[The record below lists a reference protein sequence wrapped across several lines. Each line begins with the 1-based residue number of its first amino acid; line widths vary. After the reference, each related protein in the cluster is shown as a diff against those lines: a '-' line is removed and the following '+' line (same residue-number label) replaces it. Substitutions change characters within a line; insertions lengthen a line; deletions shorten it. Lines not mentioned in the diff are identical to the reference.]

1 MVEFLQNIEFQ
12 ISLLLFIALIGYFLA
27 IRFGQSIVIG
37 EILVGILVGP
47 SVLGLITYTEFIE
60 QLATMG
66 AIFLLFVV
74 GLQTK
79 FKEIFNARSMVIAL
93 IGVIVPWIGGFGV
106 AQLFGFP
113 LGQAV
118 FIGTALTATSI
129 AITAQVLKEMGK
141 LDTAAAK
148 AIIGA
153 AVVDDVLALLALS
166 LTKEFLTGTVS
177 LNNLAITTVV
187 ALAFLAIGV
196 VLGTKVLNPQ
206 LERFDKWAKKNG
218 VEKATFIAAIAIAF
232 AYGLVA
238 EVVGLSAIVGA
249 FIAGVSLESLRIRS
263 YHEGSEY
270 LEAIFA
276 AIFFV
281 SLGVLVNIQAAASAG
296 IFIIALTTVAILTKL
311 VGCFIPARAMGLNTS
326 ESLIVGLG
334 MVPRGEIAIIA
345 ALFGLSNGLI
355 GQPVYAAIL
364 MMSLLTTIVT
374 PIFIKQLYA
383 GKGYRPRVRASSR

>member
-12 ISLLLFIALIGYFLA
+12 ISLLLFIALVGYFLA

-47 SVLGLITYTEFIE
+47 SILGLITYTEFIE

-79 FKEIFNARSMVIAL
+79 FIEIFNVRSFVIAL
-93 IGVIVPWIGGFGV
+93 MGVVVPWIGGFGV

-113 LGQAV
+113 VGEAV

-141 LDTAAAK
+141 LDTESAK

-166 LTKEFLTGTVS
+166 LTKEFLTSTVS
-177 LNNLAITTVV
+177 LNNIAVTTFV
-187 ALAFLAIGV
+187 ALVFLAVGV
-196 VLGTKVLNPQ
+196 LLGTKVINPQ
-206 LERFDKWAKKNG
+206 LERFDKWAKTHG

-249 FIAGVSLESLRIRS
+249 FIAGVSLESLKIKS
-263 YHEGSEY
+263 YHEGAEY

-281 SLGVLVNIQAAASAG
+281 SLGVLVNVQAAASAG
-296 IFIIALTTVAILTKL
+296 IFIVALTAVAIATKL
-311 VGCFIPARAMGLNTS
+311 VGCAIPAFLMGLKRN
-326 ESLIVGLG
+326 EAIIVGLG

-374 PIFIKQLYA
+374 PAFMKQLFQI
-383 GKGYRPRVRASSR
+383 RPRTTKVG

>member
-79 FKEIFNARSMVIAL
+79 FKEIFNARSFVIAL
-93 IGVIVPWIGGFGV
+93 VGVIVPWIGGYGI

-113 LGQAV
+113 VGQSIFV
-118 FIGTALTATSI
+118 GTALTATSI
-129 AITAQVLKEMGK
+129 AITAQVLKEMGR
-141 LDTAAAK
+141 LDSAAAK

-166 LTKEFLTGTVS
+166 LTKEFLTSTIS
-177 LNNLAITTVV
+177 INNVAFTAAI
-187 ALAFLAIGV
+187 ALVFLTIGV
-196 VLGTKVLNPQ
+196 LLGTKVINPQ
-206 LERFDKWAKKNG
+206 LERFDQWARKHK

-238 EVVGLSAIVGA
+238 EIVGLSAIVGA
-249 FIAGVSLESLRIRS
+249 FIAGVSLESLRIKS
-263 YHEGSEY
+263 YREGSEY

-281 SLGVLVNIQAAASAG
+281 SLGVLMNVQAAASAG
-296 IFIIALTTVAILTKL
+296 WFILALTAVAIVTKF
-311 VGCFIPARAMGLNTS
+311 VGCSIPARLMGLNTS

-345 ALFGLSNGLI
+345 ALYGLSNGLI
-355 GQPVYAAIL
+355 DQPVYAAIL

-374 PIFIKQLYA
+374 PLFIKQLYA
-383 GKGYRPRVRASSR
+383 GKGYAAKASRAR

>member
-12 ISLLLFIALIGYFLA
+12 ISLLLFIALVGYFLA

-60 QLATMG
+60 QLAIMG

-93 IGVIVPWIGGFGV
+93 LGVIAPWIGGFAV

-113 LGQAV
+113 TGEAV

-129 AITAQVLKEMGK
+129 AITAQVLKEMGR

-177 LNNLAITTVV
+177 LNNLAVTTAV
-187 ALAFLAIGV
+187 ALAFLAVGI
-196 VLGTKVLNPQ
+196 VLGTKVINPQ
-206 LERFDKWAKKNG
+206 LERFNKWAIQHG
-218 VEKATFIAAIAIAF
+218 VEKATFIAAIAFAF
-232 AYGLVA
+232 AYSLVA

-249 FIAGVSLESLRIRS
+249 FIAGVSLESLKIKS
-263 YHEGSEY
+263 YHEGAEY

-281 SLGVLVNIQAAASAG
+281 SLGVLVNVQAAASAG
-296 IFIIALTTVAILTKL
+296 IFIVALTLVAIVTKL
-311 VGCFIPARAMGLNTS
+311 VGCAIPAFLLGLKRN
-326 ESLIVGLG
+326 EALIVGLG

-345 ALFGLSNGLI
+345 ALYGLSNGLI

-374 PIFIKQLYA
+374 PAFIKQLYQVQ
-383 GKGYRPRVRASSR
+383 PRIARAR

>member
-1 MVEFLQNIEFQ
+1 MVEFLHNIEFQ
-12 ISLLLFIALIGYFLA
+12 ISLLLFIALVGYFLA

-79 FKEIFNARSMVIAL
+79 FIEIFNVRSFVIAL
-93 IGVIVPWIGGFGV
+93 VGVIVPWVGGFSV
-106 AQLFGFP
+106 AHLFGFP
-113 LGQAV
+113 VREAV

-129 AITAQVLKEMGK
+129 AITAQVLKEMGR
-141 LDTAAAK
+141 LDTPAAK

-166 LTKEFLTGTVS
+166 LTKEFLTSTIS
-177 LNNLAITTVV
+177 IENLAVTTVIAFV
-187 ALAFLAIGV
+187 FLAVGI
-196 VLGTKVLNPQ
+196 VLGMKVINPQ
-206 LERFDKWAKKNG
+206 LERFDVWAKEHG

-232 AYGLVA
+232 AYSLVA

-249 FIAGVSLESLRIRS
+249 FIAGVSLESLKIKS
-263 YHEGSEY
+263 YHEGAEY
-270 LEAIFA
+270 LEVIFA

-281 SLGVLVNIQAAASAG
+281 SLGVLVNVQAAASAG
-296 IFIIALTTVAILTKL
+296 LFIIALTAMAIVTKL
-311 VGCFIPARAMGLNTS
+311 VGCAIPAFLMGLKRN
-326 ESLIVGLG
+326 EAIIVGLG

-355 GQPVYAAIL
+355 GQPVYVAIL
-364 MMSLLTTIVT
+364 MMSLLTTLVT
-374 PIFIKQLYA
+374 PAFIKQLYRV
-383 GKGYRPRVRASSR
+383 GPRPTNAR

>member
-1 MVEFLQNIEFQ
+1 MLDVFQTIEFQ
-12 ISLLLFIALIGYFLA
+12 ISLLLFIALVGYFLA

-79 FKEIFNARSMVIAL
+79 FKEIFNARSFVIAL
-93 IGVIVPWIGGFGV
+93 LGVIVPWIGGFV
-106 AQLFGFP
+106 IANAFGYP
-113 LGQAV
+113 VGEAV
-118 FIGTALTATSI
+118 FVGTALTATSI

-141 LDTAAAK
+141 LDTPAAK
-148 AIIGA
+148 SIIGA

-166 LTKEFLTGTVS
+166 LTKEFLTSTIS
-177 LNNLAITTVV
+177 LNNIAYTAAV
-187 ALAFLAIGV
+187 ALVFLAIGIL
-196 VLGTKVLNPQ
+196 LGTRLINPQ
-206 LERFDKWAKKNG
+206 LERFDKWAKKNK

-232 AYGLVA
+232 AYSLVA

-249 FIAGVSLESLRIRS
+249 FIAGVSLESLKIKS

-281 SLGVLVNIQAAASAG
+281 SLGVLVNVQAAATAG
-296 IFIIALTTVAILTKL
+296 VFIIALTAVAILTKL
-311 VGCFIPARAMGLNTS
+311 VGCFVPARLMGLNNS
-326 ESLIVGLG
+326 QSLIVGLG

-345 ALFGLSNGLI
+345 ALYGLSNGLI

-374 PIFIKQLYA
+374 PVFMKQLFA
-383 GKGYRPRVRASSR
+383 GKAYLAKT

>member
-1 MVEFLQNIEFQ
+1 MLDVFQTIEFQ
-12 ISLLLFIALIGYFLA
+12 ISLLLFIALVGYFLA

-79 FKEIFNARSMVIAL
+79 FKEIFNARSFVIAL
-93 IGVIVPWIGGFGV
+93 LGVIVPWIGGF
-106 AQLFGFP
+106 AIANAFGYP
-113 LGQAV
+113 VGEAV
-118 FIGTALTATSI
+118 FVGTALTATSI

-141 LDTAAAK
+141 LDTPAAK
-148 AIIGA
+148 SIIGA

-166 LTKEFLTGTVS
+166 LTKEFLTSTIS
-177 LNNLAITTVV
+177 LNNIAYTAAV
-187 ALAFLAIGV
+187 ALVFLAIGIL
-196 VLGTKVLNPQ
+196 LGTRLINPQ
-206 LERFDKWAKKNG
+206 LERFDKWAKKNK

-232 AYGLVA
+232 AYSLVA

-249 FIAGVSLESLRIRS
+249 FIAGVSLESLKIKS

-281 SLGVLVNIQAAASAG
+281 SLGVLVNVQAAATAG
-296 IFIIALTTVAILTKL
+296 VFIIALTAVAILTKL
-311 VGCFIPARAMGLNTS
+311 VGCFVPARLMGLNNS
-326 ESLIVGLG
+326 QSLIVGLG

-374 PIFIKQLYA
+374 PIFIKQLFS
-383 GKGYRPRVRASSR
+383 GKAYLAKA

>member
-12 ISLLLFIALIGYFLA
+12 ISLLLFIALVGYFLA

-47 SVLGLITYTEFIE
+47 SILGLITYTEFIE

-93 IGVIVPWIGGFGV
+93 IGVIVPWLGGFGI

-118 FIGTALTATSI
+118 FVGTALTATSI
-129 AITAQVLKEMGK
+129 AITAQVLKEMGR
-141 LDTAAAK
+141 LDTPAAK

-166 LTKEFLTGTVS
+166 LTKEFLTSTISVE
-177 LNNLAITTVV
+177 NIAITAAI
-187 ALAFLAIGV
+187 ALVFLAVGIFM
-196 VLGTKVLNPQ
+196 GTRVINPQ
-206 LERFDKWAKKNG
+206 LERFDKWAIKHG
-218 VEKATFIAAIAIAF
+218 VEKATFIAAIAFAF
-232 AYGLVA
+232 AYSLVA

-249 FIAGVSLESLRIRS
+249 FIAGVSLESLKIKS

-281 SLGVLVNIQAAASAG
+281 SLGVLVNIQAAATAG
-296 IFIIALTTVAILTKL
+296 IFIVALTVVAILTKL
-311 VGCFIPARAMGLNTS
+311 IGCALPARAMGLNTT

-345 ALFGLSNGLI
+345 ALFGLTAGII
-355 GQPVYAAIL
+355 GQEVYAAIL

-383 GKGYRPRVRASSR
+383 GKGYATKASRGR

>member
-12 ISLLLFIALIGYFLA
+12 ISLLLFIALVGYFLA

-79 FKEIFNARSMVIAL
+79 FYEIFNVRSFVIAL
-93 IGVIVPWIGGFGV
+93 LGVIVPWIGGFGV
-106 AQLFGFP
+106 AHLFGFP
-113 LGQAV
+113 VGEAV

-166 LTKEFLTGTVS
+166 LTKEFLTSTVS
-177 LNNLAITTVV
+177 LSNIAVTAFV
-187 ALAFLAIGV
+187 ALVFLAVGV

-206 LERFDKWAKKNG
+206 LERFDKWAKTHG

-249 FIAGVSLESLRIRS
+249 FIAGVSLESLKIKS
-263 YHEGSEY
+263 YREGAEY

-281 SLGVLVNIQAAASAG
+281 SLGVLVNVQAAASAG
-296 IFIIALTTVAILTKL
+296 IFIVALTAVAIVTKL
-311 VGCFIPARAMGLNTS
+311 VGCAIPAVLMGLKRN
-326 ESLIVGLG
+326 EALIVGLG

-345 ALFGLSNGLI
+345 ALYGLSNGLI

-364 MMSLLTTIVT
+364 LMSLLTTIVT
-374 PIFIKQLYA
+374 PAFIKQLYQA
-383 GKGYRPRVRASSR
+383 KPRSARAE

>member
-1 MVEFLQNIEFQ
+1 MMVEFLQNIEFQ
-12 ISLLLFIALIGYFLA
+12 ISLLLFIALVGYFLA

-37 EILVGILVGP
+37 EILVGILMGP
-47 SVLGLITYTEFIE
+47 SVLGLITYTDFIE

-79 FKEIFNARSMVIAL
+79 FIEIFNVRSFVIAL
-93 IGVIVPWIGGFGV
+93 LGVVVPWAGGFGV
-106 AQLFGFP
+106 AHLFGFP
-113 LGQAV
+113 VGEAV

-141 LDTAAAK
+141 LDTEAAK

-166 LTKEFLTGTVS
+166 LTKEFLTSTIS
-177 LNNLAITTVV
+177 IENLAVTTVIAFV
-187 ALAFLAIGV
+187 FLAVGI
-196 VLGTKVLNPQ
+196 VLGMKAINPQ
-206 LERFDKWAKKNG
+206 LERFDVWAKKHG

-232 AYGLVA
+232 AYSLVA
-238 EVVGLSAIVGA
+238 EIVGLSAIVGA
-249 FIAGVSLESLRIRS
+249 FIAGVSLESLKIKS
-263 YHEGSEY
+263 YHEGAEY

-281 SLGVLVNIQAAASAG
+281 SLGVLVNVQAAASAG
-296 IFIIALTTVAILTKL
+296 IFIIALTAVAIVTKL
-311 VGCFIPARAMGLNTS
+311 VGCAIPAFLLGLKRNDAI
-326 ESLIVGLG
+326 IVGLG

-355 GQPVYAAIL
+355 GQPVYVAIL

-374 PIFIKQLYA
+374 PAFIKQLYHVA
-383 GKGYRPRVRASSR
+383 PRPTNAR